1 MNKFLETQGWKLNDK
16 GFIVNADGSPAMNV
30 LTNLTN
36 YQIADKYFQIHGSY
50 VDASGGTYSGQ
61 GYRPKGATGNI
72 PTGATGG
79 MYDGNQFRYA
89 NGGIAFNGYVNP
101 TWAPGTATSDS
112 VYLDNARIARG
123 EYVQNALAT
132 SYYGVEFM
140 DALNRRIIPREAF
153 AAMPQQQIVVKV
165 EMPKNVGQTVVNM
178 PQRIVVADQPS
189 VSGAIIGSKVLT
201 TLRGVR

>member
-1 MNKFLETQGWKLNDK
+1 M
-16 GFIVNADGSPAMNV
+16 
-30 LTNLTN
+30 
-36 YQIADKYFQIHGSY
+36 
-50 VDASGGTYSGQ
+50 
-61 GYRPKGATGNI
+61 
-72 PTGATGG
+72 
-79 MYDGNQFRYA
+79 
-89 NGGIAFNGYVNP
+89 
-101 TWAPGTATSDS
+101 APGTATSDS

-123 EYVQNALAT
+123 EYVENALAT

-140 DALNRRIIPREAF
+140 DALNRRTIPREAF